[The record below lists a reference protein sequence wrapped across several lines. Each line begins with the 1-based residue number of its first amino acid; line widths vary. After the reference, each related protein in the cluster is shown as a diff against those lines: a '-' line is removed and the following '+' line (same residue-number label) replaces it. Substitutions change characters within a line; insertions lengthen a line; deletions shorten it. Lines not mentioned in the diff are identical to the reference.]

1 MATSSRNHNG
11 VKIEILQTL
20 IGVFLTRVNFC
31 RRKAFYWDGYDK
43 TSELSNFKGNLVS
56 HLNKL
61 KDMSIELGL
70 ENPFWGNGTLVW
82 TPMVPW
88 TLSSTVLENFWLSI
102 LIGVLKFDP

>member
-1 MATSSRNHNG
+1 MATSSRYHNG

-61 KDMSIELGL
+61 KDMSVELGSKKI
-70 ENPFWGNGTLVW
+70 
-82 TPMVPW
+82 
-88 TLSSTVLENFWLSI
+88 LSEEMEPSFGHQWYPEH
-102 LIGVLKFDP
+102 